1 MNVTSKFLIG
11 FLGKSWEVMSTM
23 TEELSQ
29 HTKKSQ
35 RYTPLQVFILSQAI
49 EEVDKDLHVKR
60 VASLTKSEPEYVR
73 RIRGKMMACNLLTL
87 NLDNNTIVVPSEIR
101 DIMIKIAEEKLLHTA
116 KKDVVENTYGDVD
129 VKFIEK
135 HEGIVYEGDIE
146 KVFG

>member
-29 HTKKSQ
+29 HTRKSQ

-49 EEVDKDLHVKR
+49 EEVDKDLHLR
-60 VASLTKSEPEYVR
+60 RIMTLTKSQSEYIRRVR
-73 RIRGKMMACNLLTL
+73 GDLLAHQLLVL
-87 NLDNNTIVVPSEIR
+87 NLDNNTVVVPSEIK
-101 DIMIKIAEEKLLHTA
+101 DIMIKIAEEKLLHTS
-116 KKDVVENTYGDVD
+116 KKDVVEDTYGDIE

-146 KVFG
+146 EVFG